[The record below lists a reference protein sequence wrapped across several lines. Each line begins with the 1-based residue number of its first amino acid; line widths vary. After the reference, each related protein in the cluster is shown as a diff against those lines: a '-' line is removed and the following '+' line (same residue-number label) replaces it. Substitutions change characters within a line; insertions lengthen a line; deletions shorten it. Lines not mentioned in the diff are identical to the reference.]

1 MQLYESTKQIPDGHD
16 IFIRIDTELIY
27 SLIEGKWEITGR
39 KKMARPVLSLVTR
52 EKLPLIT
59 SANVIYKQ
67 TRHWN
72 DNPRPRCPY
81 CTFEDTGNNVVT
93 LSSGVKRG
101 YGSHPRRFSLGRWCQ
116 YCGRTFP
123 NGKVVYSY

>member
-1 MQLYESTKQIPDGHD
+1 MQLYESTRPINKKHD
-16 IFIRIDTELIY
+16 IFTRIDTELIF
-27 SLIEGKWEITGR
+27 SPDLTEIIDR
-39 KKMARPVLSLVTR
+39 KKLARPVLSLVTR

-59 SANVIYKQ
+59 NAKVIKKL
-67 TRHWN
+67 TGHDN

-81 CTFEDTGNNVVT
+81 CTYEDNGKNVPT

-101 YGSHPRRFSLGRWCQ
+101 YGSHPRRINTSQWCQ

-123 NGKVVYSY
+123 NPKAVYSY